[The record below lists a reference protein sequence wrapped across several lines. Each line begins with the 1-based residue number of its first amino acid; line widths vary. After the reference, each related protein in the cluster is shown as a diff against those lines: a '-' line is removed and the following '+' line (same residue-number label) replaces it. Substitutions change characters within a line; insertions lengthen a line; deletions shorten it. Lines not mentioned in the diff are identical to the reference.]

1 MAKTVYTQRYKHPKE
16 LSPTCVTESM
26 ARKGGFLFQANFNRR
41 VSRFPRGPGSIL
53 WGCCSTRRFF
63 CAHTKIQRSLEMTD
77 IVVINGKEI
86 EKVEYRQQPVITM
99 PMIDELHQRP
109 KDTAGRN
116 FRQNKDRFIENQDY
130 FVVPYEE
137 WSDLGMVR
145 RNSSDQSEEDSTN
158 NQDRNT
164 SEDFIRRN
172 SSDEK
177 RGYAGD
183 MTFLTRTGYLMLVK
197 SFNDDLAWKIQRQ
210 LVNRYFETKPLTAAP
225 QKNIA
230 QLMTGAAGI
239 VAKIDSKD
247 PIRSKAALRTLHFF
261 TGMSVDDL
269 VEEVE
274 VLKDPT
280 ASEVAPVISEYL
292 RKLMFPYAE
301 VFDVE
306 IGKTPD
312 GYHYLQ
318 CTTTQLDH
326 AFQLIRQENHLPRFY
341 KTINQLGMVMSRE
354 ADALEFFGWFR
365 TGNKKIAKG
374 TRYHR
379 YEYIPIVPDENSI

>member
-1 MAKTVYTQRYKHPKE
+1 
-16 LSPTCVTESM
+16 
-26 ARKGGFLFQANFNRR
+26 
-41 VSRFPRGPGSIL
+41 
-53 WGCCSTRRFF
+53 
-63 CAHTKIQRSLEMTD
+63 MTD

-86 EKVEYRQQPVITM
+86 EKIEYRQQPVITM
-99 PMIDELHQRP
+99 PMIDDLHQRP
-109 KDTAGRN
+109 KDTASQTFRRN
-116 FRQNKDRFIENQDY
+116 KGRFIENQDY
-130 FVVPYEE
+130 FVVPYKE
-137 WSDLGMVR
+137 WSGLGVSRCFSSDDLEMVR
-145 RNSSDQSEEDSTN
+145 WNSSDQSEETLVGRNLSEETLVGRKGVRCHKTSPHPKANNTN
-158 NQDRNT
+158 NQDRVT
-164 SEDFIRRN
+164 LEDFSVRLTDAENCDTKEEVSVRLT
-172 SSDEK
+172 DADLGG
-177 RGYAGD
+177 GYTGD
-183 MTFLTRTGYLMLVK
+183 MTFLTQTGYMMLVK

-261 TGMSVDDL
+261 TGMSIDDL
-269 VEEVE
+269 MEEVE

-280 ASEVAPVISEYL
+280 ASEVAPVVSEYL
-292 RKLMFPYAE
+292 RKLMFPYAD

-312 GYHYLQ
+312 GHHYLQ

-341 KTINQLGMVMSRE
+341 KTINQLGLIMSRE